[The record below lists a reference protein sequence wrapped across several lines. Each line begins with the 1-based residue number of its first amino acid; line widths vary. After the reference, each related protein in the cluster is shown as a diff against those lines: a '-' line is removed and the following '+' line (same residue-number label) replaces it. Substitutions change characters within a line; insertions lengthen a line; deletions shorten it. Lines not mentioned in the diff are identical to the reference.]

1 MVDYIKKKK
10 NLPVNQEPHRLQFPA
25 TESEWS
31 KCLVSKENQLKVR
44 ISSFDSLSEVDIL
57 PPCLPLQELH
67 LLAESSF
74 LKTLAE
80 LQLLILLEACWGGT
94 TRGLKFSLPGPSRAA
109 TILEHFFLI
118 FETTAV
124 FECKFRRENN
134 MLRTGDLKMKWTH
147 FSQWKNAIR
156 LSKIRWGMAEISLFL
171 EEPLK
176 FDLRKRFNLLH
187 YGHLRTRISP

>member
-1 MVDYIKKKK
+1 MDQFTIDRWWIDKFILQPLLYPRPQRQGGWYGRLHQKEK

-80 LQLLILLEACWGGT
+80 LQLLIPLEACWGGT

-109 TILEHFFLI
+109 TILEYFF
-118 FETTAV
+118 FN
-124 FECKFRRENN
+124 FRN
-134 MLRTGDLKMKWTH
+134 
-147 FSQWKNAIR
+147 
-156 LSKIRWGMAEISLFL
+156 
-171 EEPLK
+171 
-176 FDLRKRFNLLH
+176 
-187 YGHLRTRISP
+187 YGSFWMQISPWKQHAANWGPKDEMNPLLTVKKCH